1 MNAVTMGVD
10 RAQIENLLYTE
21 ARLLDERRFEEWLD
35 LFTDDAVYWIP
46 AGGEDPD
53 PRRHVSLIYDDRT
66 RLKLRIGR
74 LRGDFAHSQL
84 PPSRVYRMVGNVEI
98 AEPSGHEVTVHAVL
112 ALFEVRYGKQTVYA
126 ARCTYR
132 LRREDGTP
140 WRIAS
145 KRVDLVNRDEVID
158 NLTFLV

>member
-1 MNAVTMGVD
+1 MTPTVHRPAV
-10 RAQIENLLYTE
+10 ENFLYSE
-21 ARLLDERRFEEWLD
+21 ARLLDERRFDEWLD
-35 LFTDDAVYWIP
+35 LFTDDAIYWIP
-46 AGGEDPD
+46 AGAEDPD
-53 PRRHVSLIYDDRT
+53 PKRYVSLVYDDRL
-66 RLKLRIGR
+66 RLKQRIGR
-74 LRGDFAHSQL
+74 LKGGFGHSQE

-98 AEPSGHEVTVHAVL
+98 GKQDAGEVTVHSVL

-132 LRREDGTP
+132 LRLHDNGVF
-140 WRIAS
+140 RIAS